1 MCNKQKKKATVD
13 ALDLMIRH
21 ADKGPSG
28 FWVDDREGCGNP
40 AIFPEFEDGLKRG
53 GIVNKEHY
61 YCPWNTAIM
70 YGDGHGS
77 IGYGCYY
84 SCSIQKARYLS
95 EKELK
100 GVLNRFKTRL
110 ENGVY
115 DRIDHLVPLLTESE
129 KMHIEER
136 ILAEKYEREQQEEYK
151 RQERLKKA
159 SALIKKYPN
168 EKELIVNYYGEN
180 ECRSIERGIIFFN
193 LDSRQE
199 VVGAEKM
206 SYDEYLDVQLASLG
220 YDYRHG
226 FANGIFNELL
236 EFKGQI
242 EKVNAEYICFKR
254 IFISGM
260 YPDGEWFDDK
270 EEHVW
275 MDKSGFEEFVV
286 GDSVSFYAE
295 VYRYIKKGNGKVIDY
310 GLRNPAN
317 ISKIDAYKLPTDE
330 ELMMQDVRQIMCEAC
345 FFAEQCNRTCCM
357 MDSRERRSRER
368 EMFNA
373 IKTSKEIRK

>member
-1 MCNKQKKKATVD
+1 
-13 ALDLMIRH
+13 
-21 ADKGPSG
+21 
-28 FWVDDREGCGNP
+28 
-40 AIFPEFEDGLKRG
+40 
-53 GIVNKEHY
+53 
-61 YCPWNTAIM
+61 
-70 YGDGHGS
+70 
-77 IGYGCYY
+77 
-84 SCSIQKARYLS
+84 
-95 EKELK
+95 
-100 GVLNRFKTRL
+100 
-110 ENGVY
+110 
-115 DRIDHLVPLLTESE
+115 
-129 KMHIEER
+129 
-136 ILAEKYEREQQEEYK
+136 
-151 RQERLKKA
+151 
-159 SALIKKYPN
+159 
-168 EKELIVNYYGEN
+168 
-180 ECRSIERGIIFFN
+180 
-193 LDSRQE
+193 
-199 VVGAEKM
+199 M

-260 YPDGEWFDDK
+260 YPDGEWFVDK

-330 ELMMQDVRQIMCEAC
+330 ELMMQDVRQIMCEVC